1 MDIEALK
8 KQIALRGY
16 NVVNFS
22 DAVKIDRS
30 TFYRR
35 LSGNGC
41 SFTIEEVK
49 RMKNVLKLDE
59 DSAAKIF
66 L

>member
-8 KQIALRGY
+8 KQITLRGY

-35 LSGNGC
+35 LSDNGC

-49 RMKNVLKLDE
+49 RMKNVLNLDE